1 MLEALIAVI
10 LISSILMSG
19 LRRIKLLTLGFM
31 LQSASIAAI
40 ALVLGYN
47 TGETHYYI
55 LGILTVIT
63 KVMLIPIIMNKSIK
77 QLKINRE
84 THLIINGLWSYM
96 LIGIGIMI
104 AFGFLNK
111 NQGNFLNAGV
121 VLFIVGILLMVGRK
135 KAITQMIG
143 FMTLENGIVLFEIS
157 LTKMSLVIEAGIV
170 FEGLILALIMGMM
183 IFHINRTFDTI
194 NTDFLANLKE

>member
-1 MLEALIAVI
+1 M
-10 LISSILMSG
+10 
-19 LRRIKLLTLGFM
+19 
-31 LQSASIAAI
+31 
-40 ALVLGYN
+40 N
-47 TGETHYYI
+47 T
-55 LGILTVIT
+55 
-63 KVMLIPIIMNKSIK
+63 SIK

-84 THLIINGLWSYM
+84 TNLIINGLWSYI

-104 AFGFLNK
+104 AFGFLDK
-111 NQGNFLNAGV
+111 NQDNFLKAGV

-183 IFHINRTFDTI
+183 IFHINKTFDTI
-194 NTDFLANLKE
+194 NTDFLSNLKE

>member
-1 MLEALIAVI
+1 MLEALLAVI

-19 LRRIKLLTLGFM
+19 LRRIKLLTQGFM
-31 LQSASIAAI
+31 LQSAAIALI
-40 ALVLGYN
+40 ALVLGYK
-47 TGETHYYI
+47 TGEMHYYI
-55 LGILTVIT
+55 LGVLTIIT
-63 KVMLIPIIMNKSIK
+63 KVLLIPIIMNKSIR

-84 THLIINGLWSYM
+84 THLIINGVWSYM

-143 FMTLENGIVLFEIS
+143 FMTMENGIVLFEIS